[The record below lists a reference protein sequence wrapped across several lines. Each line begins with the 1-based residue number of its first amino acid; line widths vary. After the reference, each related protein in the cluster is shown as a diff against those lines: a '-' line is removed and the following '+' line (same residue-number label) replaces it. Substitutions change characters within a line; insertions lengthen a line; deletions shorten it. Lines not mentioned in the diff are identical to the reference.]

1 MKLIEKPIKVVESDS
16 FDSVSFGIKQSG
28 LPYIF
33 NILRNQLYSNK
44 PLAVLRE
51 IACNAQDANI
61 EAGSKRP
68 IEVKL
73 PSKLDPTLTIRDFG
87 NGLSA
92 DDIKNLYCYYGESTK
107 RESNSAIGYY
117 GIGKFAP
124 FSYGDNFVLIS
135 YHNGKKTTYNAFID
149 ETKIGK
155 IVKLKE
161 EKSSEPTGVVVS
173 VPIREEDTET
183 FLKTAVS
190 LFKYFKNKPKITGAR
205 KEDVAPIYDRKPV
218 FEGSCWRYYGQRDR
232 SYYHSDNSVA
242 IMGVAYEIDG
252 DDVAFKDDTLQS
264 LCHQGFEVD
273 FALGELDIT
282 ASRESLEYTDKTKKA
297 IRAKFKKIK
306 EEIAESISNQF
317 KTSDN
322 IFDAKALYHQVF
334 GTYGSLGY
342 VIRDSLNNKVTWN
355 GKVINDQ
362 IIPFTDKVRKLISTG
377 TLTARFYSKSRRS
390 SKLVSEAEETRI
402 VCEKTHKILVN
413 DTGSNMGVTLRL
425 ATLWNELGDQI
436 EGSYVFSFKDDDS
449 RVSFDKELGLI
460 AKNYLKL
467 SDYEK
472 IEIQKVTSGN
482 GVVASKNPKHSSQ
495 IFKFKRDD
503 ARSWGTKSSNW
514 ETMSI
519 DLAND
524 EAIYVEINAFEAKS
538 KDGTTSLG
546 NGTLK
551 DTLDKYEEFTGDK
564 ITELYGIKTKTFD
577 SKKKIIKKNK
587 KLVSLWDYM
596 QDKLQ
601 AEFDK
606 TAQKI
611 IDSKHWL
618 THHNENEGDDFV
630 ELAQRIQKH
639 KLHESIE
646 DNNNP
651 FSQYLSAVSF
661 YSKTDF
667 KKVSAVQDFLKTAS
681 FDIKFKDV
689 QPTYNL
695 IDLMKA
701 VREKYGLLDVFVPD
715 SYVWK
720 YDSKAK
726 LQKIVDYINLIDKN

>member
-1 MKLIEKPIKVVESDS
+1 MKLIEKPINVVESDS

-161 EKSSEPTGVVVS
+161 EKSSEPTGVIVS

-183 FLKTAVS
+183 FLKTAIE

-205 KEDVAPIYDRKPV
+205 KEDVASIYDRKPV
-218 FEGSCWRYYGQRDR
+218 FEGSCWRYYGAKDR
-232 SYYHSDNSVA
+232 SYYHSNNSVA
-242 IMGVAYEIDG
+242 VMGVGYDIDSS
-252 DDVAFKDDTLQS
+252 DVGFKDDTLES
-264 LCHQGFEVD
+264 LCNQGFEVD
-273 FALGELDIT
+273 FTLGELDIT

-297 IRAKFKKIK
+297 IRAKFKKVR
-306 EEIAESISNQF
+306 EEIAESINSQF
-317 KTSDN
+317 KAIDN
-322 IFDAKALYHQVF
+322 IFDTKALYHEVF

-342 VIRDSLNNKVTWN
+342 IIRDSLNNKVTWN
-355 GKVINDQ
+355 NKVINDQ
-362 IIPFTDKVRKLISTG
+362 VIPFTDKVRKLISSG
-377 TLTARFYSKSRRS
+377 GVTARFYSKSRRS
-390 SKLVSEAEETRI
+390 SKLVSESEETRI
-402 VCEKTHKILVN
+402 VCEKGHKILVN
-413 DTGSNMGVTLRL
+413 DTGSAMGVTLRL
-425 ATLWNELGDQI
+425 ATLWNQLGESID
-436 EGSYVFSFKDDDS
+436 GAYVFAFKDDANKDL
-449 RVSFDKELGLI
+449 FDKEIGLI
-460 AKNYLKL
+460 QKNYLKL
-467 SDYEK
+467 SDYDK
-472 IEIQKVTSGN
+472 IEIQKVTSGS
-482 GVVASKNPKHSSQ
+482 VVATKNPKHSSQ
-495 IFKFKRDD
+495 IFKFKRND
-503 ARSWGTKSSNW
+503 ARNWGTKSSNW

-524 EAIYVEINAFEAKS
+524 TAIYVEINAFEARS
-538 KDGTTSLG
+538 KDDTASLG
-546 NGTLK
+546 NGSLK
-551 DTLDKYEEFTGDK
+551 DTLDQFEELTGEK
-564 ITELYGIKTKTFD
+564 IADLYGIKSKTFQ
-577 SKKKIIKKNK
+577 SKKKVIKKNK
-587 KLVSLWDYM
+587 NLVSLWDYM

-611 IDSKHWL
+611 VDAKHWQL
-618 THHNENEGDDFV
+618 HQNENDGDDFAS
-630 ELAQRIQKH
+630 LAQKIQKH

-646 DNNNP
+646 DTNNS
-651 FSQYLSAVSF
+651 FSQYLSAVMF
-661 YSKTDF
+661 YTKSDF
-667 KKVSAVQDFLKTAS
+667 KKVQEIQDFLKNAH

-689 QPTYNL
+689 EPTYNL
-695 IDLMKA
+695 IDLMKS
-701 VREKYGLLDVFVPD
+701 VREKYGLLDVFLPE
-715 SYVWK
+715 SYGWK
-720 YDSKAK
+720 YDNKSK
-726 LQKIVDYINLIDKN
+726 LQKVVDYINLIDKN

>member
-87 NGLSA
+87 NGLSP

-183 FLKTAVS
+183 FLKTAVE

-205 KEDVAPIYDRKPV
+205 KEDIAPVYDRKPV
-218 FEGSCWRYYGQRDR
+218 FEGSCWRYYGSNDR
-232 SYYHSDNSVA
+232 TYYHRSSSIAV
-242 IMGVAYEIDG
+242 MGVGYDIDSS
-252 DDVAFKDDTLQS
+252 DVGFKDDTLES
-264 LCHQGFEVD
+264 LCNQGFEVD
-273 FALGELDIT
+273 FTLGELDIT

-317 KTSDN
+317 KTCDN
-322 IFDAKALYHQVF
+322 AFDAKALYHQVF

-362 IIPFTDKVRKLISTG
+362 IIPLGDKVRNLISTG
-377 TLTARFYSKSRRS
+377 KLTARFYSKSRRS
-390 SKLVSEAEETRI
+390 SKLVSESEETRI

-413 DTGSNMGVTLRL
+413 DTDSNMGVTLRL
-425 ATLWNELGDQI
+425 ATLWNQLGEQI
-436 EGSYVFSFKDDDS
+436 EGAYVFAFKDDATKNL
-449 RVSFDKELGLI
+449 FDKEIGLI
-460 AKNYLKL
+460 EKNYLKL

-472 IEIQKVTSGN
+472 IEIQKVASGN
-482 GVVASKNPKHSSQ
+482 SIVSKNPKHSSQ

-503 ARSWGTKSSNW
+503 ARNWGTKSSNW

-524 EAIYVEINAFEAKS
+524 KAIYVEINAFEAVS
-538 KDGTTSLG
+538 KDGLHNLG
-546 NGTLK
+546 NGCLK
-551 DTLDKYEEFTGDK
+551 DALDQYETFTGDK
-564 ITELYGIKTKTFD
+564 ITELYGIKSKTFV
-577 SKKKIIKKNK
+577 SKKKVIKKNK
-587 KLVSLWDYM
+587 NLVNLWDYM

-601 AEFDK
+601 EEFDK

-611 IDSKHWL
+611 IDAKHWQQ
-618 THHNENEGDDFV
+618 HQNESDGDDFV
-630 ELAQRIQKH
+630 ELVQRIQKH

-646 DNNNP
+646 DANNS
-651 FSQYLSAVSF
+651 FSQYLSAVMF
-661 YSKTDF
+661 YTKSDF
-667 KKVSAVQDFLKTAS
+667 KKVSEVQDFLKNAH

-689 QPTYNL
+689 EPTYNL
-695 IDLMKA
+695 IDLMKD
-701 VREKYGLLDVFVPD
+701 VREKYGLLDVFVPE

-726 LQKIVDYINLIDKN
+726 LQKVIDYINLIDKN

>member
-1 MKLIEKPIKVVESDS
+1 MKLIEKPINVVESDI

-51 IACNAQDANI
+51 ISCNAQDANI

-73 PSKLDPTLTIRDFG
+73 PNKLDPTLTIRDFG
-87 NGLSA
+87 NGLSP

-173 VPIREEDTET
+173 VPIREQDMMA
-183 FLKTAVS
+183 FLKTAVE
-190 LFKYFKNKPKITGAR
+190 LFKYFKNKPKITGVR

-218 FEGSCWRYYGQRDR
+218 FEGSCWRYYGGRDR
-232 SYYHSDNSVA
+232 PYYHSSSSVA
-242 IMGVAYEIDG
+242 VMGVGYDIDTSG
-252 DDVAFKDDTLQS
+252 VDFKITDLAS
-264 LCHQGFEVD
+264 LCNQGFEVD
-273 FALGELDIT
+273 FNLGELDIT

-297 IRAKFKKIK
+297 IRAKFKKVK
-306 EEIAESISNQF
+306 EEIAESITNQF
-317 KTSDN
+317 KISDN
-322 IFDAKALYHQVF
+322 IFDAKALYHEVF

-355 GKVINDQ
+355 SKVINDQ
-362 IIPFTDKVRKLISTG
+362 IIPFTDKVRNLISTG
-377 TLTARFYSKSRRS
+377 KVTARFYSKSRRS
-390 SKLVSEAEETRI
+390 SKLVSESEQTRF
-402 VCEKTHKILVN
+402 VCEKGHKILIN
-413 DTGSNMGVTLRL
+413 DTGSAMGVTLRL
-425 ATLWNELGDQI
+425 ATLWNQLGEAID
-436 EGSYVFSFKDDDS
+436 GAYVLAFKDDA
-449 RVSFDKELGLI
+449 DKVLFNKEIGLI
-460 AKNYLKL
+460 EKNYLKL

-482 GVVASKNPKHSSQ
+482 SVVSKNLKHSSQ

-519 DLAND
+519 NLASD
-524 EAIYVEINAFEAKS
+524 SAIYVEINNFEARS
-538 KDGTTSLG
+538 KDDLVSLG
-546 NGTLK
+546 NGSLK
-551 DTLDKYEEFTGDK
+551 DALDQFESFTGEK
-564 ITELYGIKTKTFD
+564 ITDLYGIKSKTFQ
-577 SKKKIIKKNK
+577 SKKKVIKKNK
-587 KLVSLWDYM
+587 NLVSLWDYM

-601 AEFDK
+601 VEFDK

-611 IDSKHWL
+611 IDAKHWEQ
-618 THHNENEGDDFV
+618 HQNENDGDDFV
-630 ELAQRIQKH
+630 TLVERIQKH
-639 KLHESIE
+639 KLHEAIE
-646 DNNNP
+646 DNNNS
-651 FSQYLSAVSF
+651 FSQYLSAVIF
-661 YSKTDF
+661 YTKSDF
-667 KKVSAVQDFLKTAS
+667 KKVSEVQNFLKNAH

-689 QPTYNL
+689 KPTYNL
-695 IDLMKA
+695 ISLIKD
-701 VREKYGLLDVFVPD
+701 VREKYGLLDLFVPE
-715 SYVWK
+715 SYGWK
-720 YDSKAK
+720 YDSKDK
-726 LQKIVDYINLIDKN
+726 LQKIIEYINLIDKN

>member
-1 MKLIEKPIKVVESDS
+1 MKLIEKPIKVVESDN

-51 IACNAQDANI
+51 ISCNAQDANI

-87 NGLSA
+87 NGLSP

-183 FLKTAVS
+183 FLKTAVE

-205 KEDVAPIYDRKPV
+205 KDDVAPIYDRKPV
-218 FEGSCWRYYGQRDR
+218 FEGSCWRYYGQTDR
-232 SYYHSDNSVA
+232 SYYHNSNSVA
-242 IMGVAYEIDG
+242 IMGVGYDIDSS
-252 DDVAFKDDTLQS
+252 DVSFKDDTLES
-264 LCHQGFEVD
+264 LCNQGFEVD
-273 FALGELDIT
+273 FNLGELDIT

-306 EEIAESISNQF
+306 EEIAESITNQF
-317 KTSDN
+317 KTTDN
-322 IFDAKALYHQVF
+322 VFDAKALYHQVF

-362 IIPFTDKVRKLISTG
+362 IIPFTDKVRNLISTG
-377 TLTARFYSKSRRS
+377 KVTARFYSKSRRS
-390 SKLVSEAEETRI
+390 SKLVSESEETRI
-402 VCEKTHKILVN
+402 VCEKGHKILIN
-413 DTGSNMGVTLRL
+413 NTGSAMGVTLRL
-425 ATLWNELGDQI
+425 ATLWNQLGEAID
-436 EGSYVFSFKDDDS
+436 GAYVFAFKDDADK
-449 RVSFDKELGLI
+449 VSFDKEIGFVE
-460 AKNYLKL
+460 KNYLKL
-467 SDYEK
+467 SDYDK
-472 IEIQKVTSGN
+472 IEIQKVTSSS
-482 GVVASKNPKHSSQ
+482 VVASKNPKHSSQ

-503 ARSWGTKSSNW
+503 ARNWGTKSSNW

-524 EAIYVEINAFEAKS
+524 SAIYVEINAFEARS
-538 KDGTTSLG
+538 KDGQNCLG
-546 NGTLK
+546 NGSLK
-551 DTLDKYEEFTGDK
+551 DTLDQFESFTGEK
-564 ITELYGIKTKTFD
+564 ITSLYGIKSKTFE
-577 SKKKIIKKNK
+577 SKKKVIKKNK
-587 KLVSLWDYM
+587 NLISLWDYM

-611 IDSKHWL
+611 IDSKHWQK
-618 THHNENEGDDFV
+618 HQSENDGDDFV

-639 KLHESIE
+639 KLHEVIE
-646 DNNNP
+646 DTNNS
-651 FSQYLSAVSF
+651 FSQYLSAVMF
-661 YSKTDF
+661 YTKSDF
-667 KKVSAVQDFLKTAS
+667 KKVSEVQDFLKNAH

-689 QPTYNL
+689 EPTYNL
-695 IDLMKA
+695 LDLMKS
-701 VREKYGLLDVFVPD
+701 VREKYGLLDVFVPE

-720 YDSKAK
+720 YDNKAK
-726 LQKIVDYINLIDKN
+726 LQKVIDYINLIDKK